1 MKLSDFSDVMKQ
13 GIKGTKIPLIG
24 EIVCIVLS
32 RPLNYGLF
40 KTINSLT
47 INKIS
52 YK

>member
-24 EIVCIVLS
+24 IVLS